1 MTENN
6 NEMTG
11 VTPDML
17 ASHTNMQGDVSEQKK
32 HFAEIS
38 FDGFRLCETTTDEI
52 SLDDFNEKV
61 LNLWKSLDA
70 FLLES
75 MQRRQKAM
83 KKNKPGRA
91 YQ

>member
-1 MTENN
+1 MNETEDG
-6 NEMTG
+6 MMP
-11 VTPDML
+11 VTKDMIE
-17 ASHTNMQGDVSEQKK
+17 HTNMQGDVSENQK
-32 HFAEIS
+32 HFVEIS

-61 LNLWKSLDA
+61 LNLWKNLDA

-75 MQRRQKAM
+75 MVKRQKAV
-83 KKNKPGRA
+83 KQTKPGRA

>member
-11 VTPDML
+11 VTPEMID
-17 ASHTNMQGDVSEQKK
+17 HTNIQGDVSENQK
-32 HFAEIS
+32 HFVEIS

-83 KKNKPGRA
+83 KKSKPGRA